1 MSYYDIQKDILKH
14 HGVRGMRWGVRKAVT
29 STSSTSSTEAPKK
42 PSLSKE
48 SVSREKSWRTQ
59 YKKRGQMSNE
69 QLKKEVDRLR
79 LESEFKRLSTEVN
92 KNNQTRGQK
101 LISQFKDNT
110 INEISSQLPQ
120 ALVKAAISQ
129 AIGGGSGAKNGGG
142 SGANSGAKKKK

>member
-1 MSYYDIQKDILKH
+1 MSYYDIQKDILEH

-42 PSLSKE
+42 PSLSKA

-110 INEISSQLPQ
+110 INEIASQVPQ
-120 ALVKAAISQ
+120 ALVKAAVSQ
-129 AIGGGSGAKNGGG
+129 AIGGSSGANK
-142 SGANSGAKKKK
+142 NSGAKKKK

>member
-1 MSYYDIQKDILKH
+1 MSYYDIQKDILEH
-14 HGVRGMRWGVRKAVT
+14 HGVRGMHWGVRKAVT

-42 PSLSKE
+42 PSLSKA

-110 INEISSQLPQ
+110 INEIASQVPQ
-120 ALVKAAISQ
+120 ALVKAAVSQ
-129 AIGGGSGAKNGGG
+129 AIGGS
-142 SGANSGAKKKK
+142 SGANKNSGPKKKK

>member
-48 SVSREKSWRTQ
+48 SVSREKSWRTK

-69 QLKKEVDRLR
+69 QLQKEVDRLR
-79 LESEFKRLSTEVN
+79 LESEFKRLSTDVN

-110 INEISSQLPQ
+110 INEISSQVPQ
-120 ALVKAAISQ
+120 ALVKAAVSQ
-129 AIGGGSGAKNGGG
+129 AIGGGSGAK
-142 SGANSGAKKKK
+142 KKK

>member
-42 PSLSKE
+42 PSLSKA

-110 INEISSQLPQ
+110 INEIASQVPQ
-120 ALVKAAISQ
+120 ALVKAAVSQ
-129 AIGGGSGAKNGGG
+129 AIGGS
-142 SGANSGAKKKK
+142 SGANKNSGPKKKK